1 MRRFI
6 NGFLLIGFGVG
17 LALVT
22 GFVVL
27 RSLGRDEI
35 VMSMLLHPCAPA
47 DGDWRDLALS
57 VVKDY
62 REPCARFYWDIYPTG
77 EYYNLISL
85 NNYGLHDDDLTMEK
99 PSDTF
104 RILILGDSFPQG
116 WQVKLEQGFPW
127 LMEQELNQT
136 SSRKIEVINMGVDTY
151 GTDRELLLFA
161 SLGWRFQPDLVLLSF
176 YTGNDIKDNS
186 FDLSS
191 WAEGSPLTRPMFM
204 LNGADQLQMV
214 NSPIVDRNRFADSP
228 AWDWLVSIAANKRS
242 RPPVNAP
249 DAPRVKNESPRE
261 LEYPLDLGLYLP
273 DDPQWAEAWKTT
285 EVLVLQLRDLVQ
297 QQGAQFGI
305 FVIPDRRAVESADWD
320 STVAYF
326 PFMQGYDP
334 LVPGDRIMRFF
345 ESQGIPALNMT
356 YTLRGWLLSHAGE
369 RLYYSAD
376 GHYNANGHAA
386 TAQRL
391 VFWLQEAG
399 LVPD

>member
-6 NGFLLIGFGVG
+6 NGFLLVVFGVG
-17 LALVT
+17 LALTV
-22 GFVVL
+22 GFIAL
-27 RSLGRDEI
+27 RLLGRDEI
-35 VMSMLLHPCAPA
+35 VMNMLLNPCVPA
-47 DGDWRDLALS
+47 DGDWRDLTLS
-57 VVKDY
+57 VVTDY

-85 NNYGLHDDDLTMEK
+85 NNYGLHDTDLVMEK
-99 PSDTF
+99 PRDTF

-127 LMEQELNQT
+127 LMEEELNRV

-161 SLGWRFQPDLVLLSF
+161 ALGWRFQPDLVLLSF

-191 WAEGSPLTRPMFM
+191 WAEGSPLKRPVFT
-204 LNGADQLQMV
+204 LDSAGRLQMH
-214 NSPIVDRNRFADSP
+214 NAPIVDRHRFDDVP
-228 AWDWLVSIAANKRS
+228 AWDWLVSAATSGKPL
-242 RPPVNAP
+242 PPVSIPAS
-249 DAPRVKNESPRE
+249 PRVKNESPRE

-273 DDPQWAEAWKTT
+273 DTPQWANAWDTT
-285 EVLVLQLRDLVQ
+285 EALILQLRDLVQ
-297 QQGAQFGI
+297 QQGAGFGVFI
-305 FVIPDRRAVESADWD
+305 IPDRRAVETSDWD
-320 STVAYF
+320 ATVTFF
-326 PFMQGYDP
+326 PFMQGHDP
-334 LVPGDRIMRFF
+334 LAPGDRIMAFLD
-345 ESQGIPALNMT
+345 SQGIPALNMT

-369 RLYYSAD
+369 RVFYIAD
-376 GHYNANGHAA
+376 GHYNANGHMV

-399 LVPD
+399 LVP

>member
-6 NGFLLIGFGVG
+6 KGFLLVSFGVG
-17 LALVT
+17 LALMT
-22 GFVVL
+22 GFVAL
-27 RSLGRDEI
+27 RLLGRDEI
-35 VMSMLLHPCAPA
+35 VINMLVNPCAPA
-47 DGDWRDLALS
+47 EGDWRDLALS
-57 VVKDY
+57 VVRDY

-85 NNYGLHDDDLTMEK
+85 NNYGLHDTDLTMEK
-99 PSDTF
+99 PRDTF

-127 LMEQELNQT
+127 LMEEELNPI
-136 SSRKIEVINMGVDTY
+136 SSRRIEVINMGVDTY
-151 GTDRELLLFA
+151 GTDRALLLFA

-186 FDLSS
+186 FNLIS
-191 WAEGSPLTRPMFM
+191 WEEGSPLRRPVFT
-204 LNGADQLQMV
+204 LNGAQLQMH
-214 NSPIVDRNRFADSP
+214 NAPIIDRNRFSDVP
-228 AWDWLVSIAANKRS
+228 AWNWLVSMVANERPL
-242 RPPVNAP
+242 PPVYVP

-273 DDPQWAEAWKTT
+273 DDSQWADAWKTT
-285 EVLVLQLRDLVQ
+285 EALILQLRDLVQ
-297 QQGAQFGI
+297 QQGAQFGVFI
-305 FVIPDRRAVESADWD
+305 IPDRRAVETSDWD
-320 STVAYF
+320 LTVTFF
-326 PFMQGYDP
+326 PFMQGHDP
-334 LVPGDRIMRFF
+334 LAPGDRVMTFL

-369 RLYYSAD
+369 RVYYIGD
-376 GHYNANGHAA
+376 GHYNANGHAV

-399 LVPD
+399 LMP